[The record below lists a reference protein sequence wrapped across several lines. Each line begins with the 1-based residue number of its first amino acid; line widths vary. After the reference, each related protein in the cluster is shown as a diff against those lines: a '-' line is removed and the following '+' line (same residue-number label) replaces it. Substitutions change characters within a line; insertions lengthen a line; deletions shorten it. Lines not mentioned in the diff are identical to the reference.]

1 LRART
6 FNAICILAI
15 VAVGAMAMFMVQAS
29 ADRQADGPRTL
40 AEVQDASSTSTAVF
54 QPLSLGLSLA
64 VVADVGLMTVGL
76 VILFKDDAPVRDRPL

>member
-1 LRART
+1 MRTRT

-29 ADRQADGPRTL
+29 ADRQAEGL
-40 AEVQDASSTSTAVF
+40 QEKAEVRDASSANPVIF